1 MKAFAKLR
9 QRINRRADG
18 SRRGR
23 NRRLGGVEVAGLLL
37 LVAGIV
43 LWLVHATLGIASWW
57 AFLAGAIGLLLA
69 KWGNADQGDAPDDS
83 SQHDSYL
90 ATAGYRLLQAAVGL
104 VFVGMGLYVIIDGT
118 PDALALVTAIVSL
131 VMGGN
136 ALFAASRGRQSWLFA
151 IGAIF

>member
-43 LWLVHATLGIASWW
+43 LWLVHTALGIASWW

-69 KWGNADQGDAPDDS
+69 KSGNADQDDAPDS

-90 ATAGYRLLQAAVGL
+90 ARTGYRLLQAAVGL
-104 VFVGMGLYVIIDGT
+104 VFVGMGLYVVIDGST
-118 PDALALVTAIVSL
+118 DALALVIAIVSVVL
-131 VMGGN
+131 GGN